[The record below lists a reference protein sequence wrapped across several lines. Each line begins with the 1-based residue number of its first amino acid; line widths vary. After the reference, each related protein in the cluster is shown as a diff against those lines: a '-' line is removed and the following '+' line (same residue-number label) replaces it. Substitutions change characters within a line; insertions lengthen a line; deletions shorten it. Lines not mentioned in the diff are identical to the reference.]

1 MIDNINE
8 ISLQQNASLK
18 RSNADILLASTHDVS
33 SFKQRSIF
41 EIFPYFSYMD
51 GLVLSLIHP
60 ICHHLSHT
68 IASESHVHSW
78 EQIEQG

>member
-33 SFKQRSIF
+33 SFKQRSIVGTEF
-41 EIFPYFSYMD
+41 R
-51 GLVLSLIHP
+51 
-60 ICHHLSHT
+60 
-68 IASESHVHSW
+68 
-78 EQIEQG
+78 

>member
-1 MIDNINE
+1 MYDWNIVLE
-8 ISLQQNASLK
+8 WF
-18 RSNADILLASTHDVS
+18 DVS
-33 SFKQRSIF
+33 HTGQIHRTAYWNIPVFF
-41 EIFPYFSYMD
+41 VHD